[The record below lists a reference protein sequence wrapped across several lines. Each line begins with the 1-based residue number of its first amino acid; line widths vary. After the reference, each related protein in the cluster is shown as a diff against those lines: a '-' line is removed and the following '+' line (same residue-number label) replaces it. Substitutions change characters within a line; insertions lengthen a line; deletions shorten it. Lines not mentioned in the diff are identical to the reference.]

1 MKSNSL
7 QAVLSG
13 TACFLTAAVFFLL
26 SIMAYNTSCFAGT
39 TEEIT
44 HLLSFIETSEC
55 TFIRNGKEYPSQ
67 NARKHI
73 QQKYEYLHN
82 RITNAE
88 EFIQYTASRSSTSG
102 EPYRVFCNNREM
114 TTADWLTEELEKL
127 RAR

>member
-7 QAVLSG
+7 QAKLFE
-13 TACFLTAAVFFLL
+13 TAGFIPAAVFFLFL
-26 SIMAYNTSCFAGT
+26 FMAYNTSCFAGT

-55 TFIRNGKEYPSQ
+55 TFIRNGKEYQSQ

-102 EPYRVFCNNREM
+102 EPYIVVCENREM